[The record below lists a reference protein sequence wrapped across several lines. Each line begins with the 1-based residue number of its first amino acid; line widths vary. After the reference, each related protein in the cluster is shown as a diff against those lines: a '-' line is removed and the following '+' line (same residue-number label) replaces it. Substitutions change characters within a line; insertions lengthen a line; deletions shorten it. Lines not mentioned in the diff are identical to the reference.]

1 MRVGVIGGAGFIGS
15 HVVDKLLE
23 AGHDVTVFD
32 IMRPHR
38 PDVRHVVADILDAS
52 RTTLALAGSYDALYL
67 LAAVSDVNDVFHIP
81 VESAQVN
88 IMAVAHVLEAARR
101 TGARRVILASTTW
114 VYALADQEEVDE
126 ETPLHLDRVNHI
138 YTASK
143 LSAEMLCHAYHTLYG
158 VDTTILRYGIPYGPR
173 ARLGTVLASFVARA
187 LQGQPITIHGD
198 GQQWRSL
205 VAVEDLAVG
214 NVAALQNV
222 AENQTY
228 NLDGP
233 ERVEVCRIAQKVR
246 QFFPK
251 LEIRYADGRPGDL
264 PPKVVSSRK
273 AFAHLGWKPQIAFEE
288 GAERYIKWAEENT
301 MSGRP
306 SRAWAA
312 PPGGE
317 LAANHPG
324 WTQPQ

>member
-52 RTTLALAGSYDALYL
+52 RTTVALAGSYDALYL

-114 VYALADQEEVDE
+114 VYALADPDEVDE
-126 ETPLHLDRVNHI
+126 DTPLHPDRVNHI

-173 ARLGTVLASFVARA
+173 ARLGTVLAAFVSRS
-187 LQGQPITIHGD
+187 LQGQPITIQGD
-198 GQQWRSL
+198 GRQWRSL
-205 VAVEDLAVG
+205 VAVEDLALG

-222 AENQTY
+222 AKNQTY

-233 ERVEVCRIAQKVR
+233 ERVEVRRIAQKVR
-246 QFFPK
+246 QFFPEV
-251 LEIRYADGRPGDL
+251 EIKHAEGRPGDL
-264 PPKVVSSRK
+264 PPKIVSSQK
-273 AFAHLGWKPQIAFEE
+273 AFGHLGWKPQIAFEE
-288 GAERYIKWAEENT
+288 GAERYIKWATEN
-301 MSGRP
+301 MVARRP
-306 SRAWAA
+306 SRSDGA
-312 PPGGE
+312 PLGGE
-317 LAANHPG
+317 LAASHQA
-324 WTQPQ
+324 WTPPR

>member
-15 HVVDKLLE
+15 HLVDKLLE

-52 RTTLALAGSYDALYL
+52 RTTVALAGSYDALYL

-88 IMAVAHVLEAARR
+88 IMAVAHILEAARR
-101 TGARRVILASTTW
+101 TGAGRVILASTTW
-114 VYALADQEEVDE
+114 VYALADQDKVDE

-187 LQGQPITIHGD
+187 IRGQPIVIQGN
-198 GQQWRSL
+198 GMQWRSL
-205 VAVEDLAVG
+205 LAVEDLALG
-214 NVAALQNV
+214 NVAALQE
-222 AENQTY
+222 AAKNQTY

-233 ERVEVCRIAQKVR
+233 ERVEVCRVADKVR
-246 QFFPK
+246 QFFPEV
-251 LEIRYADGRPGDL
+251 EIQYANGRPGDL
-264 PPKVVSSRK
+264 PPKIVSSAK

-288 GAERYIKWAEENT
+288 GAERYIKWAQEN
-301 MSGRP
+301 SVAGRP
-306 SRAWAA
+306 GRADGTA
-312 PPGGE
+312 PRDG
-317 LAANHPG
+317 LAASPR
-324 WTQPQ
+324 TRPR

>member
-1 MRVGVIGGAGFIGS
+1 VRVGVIGGAGFIGS

-52 RTTLALAGSYDALYL
+52 RTTVALAGRYDALYL

-101 TGARRVILASTTW
+101 TGAGRVILASTTW
-114 VYALADQEEVDE
+114 VYALAEPDEVDE
-126 ETPLHLDRVNHI
+126 ETPLHPDRINHL

-158 VDTTILRYGIPYGPR
+158 VDMTILRYGIPYGPR
-173 ARLGTVLASFVARA
+173 ARLGTVLANFVSNA
-187 LQGQPITIHGD
+187 LKGQPITIQGD
-198 GQQWRSL
+198 GRQWRSL

-214 NVAALQNV
+214 NVAALQN
-222 AENQTY
+222 AAKNQTY

-233 ERVEVCRIAQKVR
+233 DRVEIRRVAEKVR
-246 QFFPK
+246 QFFPEV
-251 LEIRYADGRPGDL
+251 EIQHTDGRRGDL
-264 PPKVVSSRK
+264 PPKVVSSQK
-273 AFAHLGWKPQIAFEE
+273 AFAHLGWKPQIGFEE
-288 GAERYIKWAEENT
+288 GAERYVKWVQESTLSE
-301 MSGRP
+301 RL
-306 SRAWAA
+306 SRAGAM
-312 PPGGE
+312 PGGAIVSH
-317 LAANHPG
+317 LSRA
-324 WTQPQ
+324 

>member
-1 MRVGVIGGAGFIGS
+1 VRVGVIGGAGFIGS

-52 RTTLALAGSYDALYL
+52 RTTVALAGRYDALYL

-101 TGARRVILASTTW
+101 TGAGRVILASTTW
-114 VYALADQEEVDE
+114 VYALAEPDEVDE
-126 ETPLHLDRVNHI
+126 ETPLHPDRINHL

-158 VDTTILRYGIPYGPR
+158 VDMTILRYGIPYGPR
-173 ARLGTVLASFVARA
+173 ARLGTVLANFVSNA
-187 LQGQPITIHGD
+187 LKGQPITIQGD
-198 GQQWRSL
+198 GRQWRSL
-205 VAVEDLAVG
+205 IAVEDLAVG
-214 NVAALQNV
+214 NVAALQN
-222 AENQTY
+222 AAKNQTY

-233 ERVEVCRIAQKVR
+233 DRVEIRRVAEKVR
-246 QFFPK
+246 QFFP
-251 LEIRYADGRPGDL
+251 EVEVQHTEGRRGDL
-264 PPKVVSSRK
+264 PPKVVSSQK
-273 AFAHLGWKPQIAFEE
+273 AFAHLGWKPQIGFEE
-288 GAERYIKWAEENT
+288 GAERYVKWVQESTLSE
-301 MSGRP
+301 RL
-306 SRAWAA
+306 SRAGAA
-312 PPGGE
+312 MPGGAIMSH
-317 LAANHPG
+317 LSRA
-324 WTQPQ
+324 

>member
-52 RTTLALAGSYDALYL
+52 RTTVALAGRYDALYL

-101 TGARRVILASTTW
+101 TGAGRVILASTTW
-114 VYALADQEEVDE
+114 VYALAEPDEVDE
-126 ETPLHLDRVNHI
+126 ETPLHPDRINHL

-158 VDTTILRYGIPYGPR
+158 VDMTILRYGIPYGPR
-173 ARLGTVLASFVARA
+173 ARLGTVLATFVSNA
-187 LQGQPITIHGD
+187 LKGQPITIQGD
-198 GQQWRSL
+198 GRQWRSL
-205 VAVEDLAVG
+205 IAVEDLAVG
-214 NVAALQNV
+214 NVAALQN
-222 AENQTY
+222 AAKNQTY

-233 ERVEVCRIAQKVR
+233 ERVEIRRVAEKVR
-246 QFFPK
+246 QFFP
-251 LEIRYADGRPGDL
+251 EVEVQHTEGRRGDL
-264 PPKVVSSRK
+264 PPKVVSSQK
-273 AFAHLGWKPQIAFEE
+273 AFAHLGWKPQIGFEE
-288 GAERYIKWAEENT
+288 GAERYVKWVQETTLSE
-301 MSGRP
+301 RL
-306 SRAWAA
+306 SRAGAA
-312 PPGGE
+312 MPGGAIMSH
-317 LAANHPG
+317 LSRA
-324 WTQPQ
+324 

>member
-1 MRVGVIGGAGFIGS
+1 VRVGVIGGAGFIGS

-52 RTTLALAGSYDALYL
+52 RTTVALAGRYDALYL

-101 TGARRVILASTTW
+101 TGAGRVILASTTW
-114 VYALADQEEVDE
+114 VYALAEPDDVDE
-126 ETPLHLDRVNHI
+126 ETPLHPDRVNHI

-158 VDTTILRYGIPYGPR
+158 VDMTILRYGIPYGPR
-173 ARLGTVLASFVARA
+173 ARLGTVLANFVSKA
-187 LQGQPITIHGD
+187 LKGEPITIQGD
-198 GQQWRSL
+198 GRQWRSL
-205 VAVEDLAVG
+205 VAVEDLAIG
-214 NVAALQNV
+214 NVVALQS
-222 AENQTY
+222 AAKNQTY

-233 ERVEVCRIAQKVR
+233 ERVEIRRVAEKVR
-246 QFFPK
+246 QFFPE
-251 LEIRYADGRPGDL
+251 LEIQYADGRRGDV
-264 PPKVVSSRK
+264 PPKVVSSQK
-273 AFAHLGWKPQIAFEE
+273 AFAHLGWKPQIGFEE
-288 GAERYIKWAEENT
+288 GAERYVKWVQKST
-301 MSGRP
+301 MSERL
-306 SRAWAA
+306 SRAGAA
-312 PPGGE
+312 LPGGAIVSH
-317 LAANHPG
+317 LSRA
-324 WTQPQ
+324 

>member
-52 RTTLALAGSYDALYL
+52 RTTVALAGRYDALYL

-101 TGARRVILASTTW
+101 TGAGRVILASTTW
-114 VYALADQEEVDE
+114 VYALAEPDEVDE
-126 ETPLHLDRVNHI
+126 ETPLHPDRINHL

-158 VDTTILRYGIPYGPR
+158 VDMTILRYGIPYGPR
-173 ARLGTVLASFVARA
+173 ARLGTVLANFVSNA
-187 LQGQPITIHGD
+187 LKGQPITIQGD
-198 GQQWRSL
+198 GRQWRSL
-205 VAVEDLAVG
+205 IAVEDLAVG
-214 NVAALQNV
+214 NVAALQN
-222 AENQTY
+222 AAKNQTY

-233 ERVEVCRIAQKVR
+233 ERVEIRRVADKVR
-246 QFFPK
+246 QFFP
-251 LEIRYADGRPGDL
+251 EVEVQHTEGRRGDL
-264 PPKVVSSRK
+264 PPKVVSSQK
-273 AFAHLGWKPQIAFEE
+273 AFAHLGWKPQIGFEE
-288 GAERYIKWAEENT
+288 GAERYVKWVQETTLSE
-301 MSGRP
+301 RL
-306 SRAWAA
+306 SRAGAA
-312 PPGGE
+312 MPGGAIMSH
-317 LAANHPG
+317 LSRA
-324 WTQPQ
+324 

>member
-52 RTTLALAGSYDALYL
+52 RTTVALAGRYDALYL

-101 TGARRVILASTTW
+101 TGAGRVILASTTW
-114 VYALADQEEVDE
+114 EYALAEPDEVDE
-126 ETPLHLDRVNHI
+126 ETPLHPDRINHL

-158 VDTTILRYGIPYGPR
+158 VDMTILRYGIPYGPR
-173 ARLGTVLASFVARA
+173 ARLGTVLATFVSNA
-187 LQGQPITIHGD
+187 LKGQPITIQGD
-198 GQQWRSL
+198 GRQWRSL
-205 VAVEDLAVG
+205 IAVEDLAVG
-214 NVAALQNV
+214 NVAALQN
-222 AENQTY
+222 AAKNQTY

-233 ERVEVCRIAQKVR
+233 DRVEIRRVAEKVR
-246 QFFPK
+246 QFFPEV
-251 LEIRYADGRPGDL
+251 EIQYTDGRRGDL
-264 PPKVVSSRK
+264 PPKVVSSQK
-273 AFAHLGWKPQIAFEE
+273 AFAHLGWKPQIGFEE
-288 GAERYIKWAEENT
+288 GAERYVKWVQETTLSE
-301 MSGRP
+301 RL
-306 SRAWAA
+306 SRAGAA
-312 PPGGE
+312 MPGGAIMSH
-317 LAANHPG
+317 LSRA
-324 WTQPQ
+324 

>member
-1 MRVGVIGGAGFIGS
+1 VRVGVIGGAGFIGS

-52 RTTLALAGSYDALYL
+52 RTTVALAGRYDALYL

-101 TGARRVILASTTW
+101 TGAGRVILASTTW
-114 VYALADQEEVDE
+114 VYALAEPDEVDE
-126 ETPLHLDRVNHI
+126 ETPLHPDRINHL

-158 VDTTILRYGIPYGPR
+158 VDMTILRYGIPYGPR
-173 ARLGTVLASFVARA
+173 ARLGTVLANFVSNA
-187 LQGQPITIHGD
+187 LKGQPITIQGD
-198 GQQWRSL
+198 GRQWRSL

-214 NVAALQNV
+214 NVAALQN
-222 AENQTY
+222 AAKNQTY

-233 ERVEVCRIAQKVR
+233 DRVEIRRVAEKVR
-246 QFFPK
+246 QFFPEV
-251 LEIRYADGRPGDL
+251 EIQHTDGRRGDL
-264 PPKVVSSRK
+264 PPKVVSSQK
-273 AFAHLGWKPQIAFEE
+273 AFAHLGWKPQIGFEE
-288 GAERYIKWAEENT
+288 GAERYVKWVQESTLSE
-301 MSGRP
+301 RL
-306 SRAWAA
+306 SRAGAM
-312 PPGGE
+312 PGGAIASH
-317 LAANHPG
+317 LSRA
-324 WTQPQ
+324 

>member
-52 RTTLALAGSYDALYL
+52 RTTVALAGRYDALYL

-81 VESAQVN
+81 VESTQVN

-101 TGARRVILASTTW
+101 TGAGRVILASTTW
-114 VYALADQEEVDE
+114 VYALAEPDDVDE
-126 ETPLHLDRVNHI
+126 ETPLHPDRVNHI

-158 VDTTILRYGIPYGPR
+158 VDMTILRYGIPYGPR
-173 ARLGTVLASFVARA
+173 ARLGTVLANFVSKA
-187 LQGQPITIHGD
+187 LKGEPITIQGD
-198 GQQWRSL
+198 GRQWRSL
-205 VAVEDLAVG
+205 VAVEDLAIG
-214 NVAALQNV
+214 NVAALQSAAKN
-222 AENQTY
+222 ETY

-233 ERVEVCRIAQKVR
+233 ERVEIRRVAEKVR
-246 QFFPK
+246 QFFPE
-251 LEIRYADGRPGDL
+251 LEIQYADGRRGDL
-264 PPKVVSSRK
+264 PPKVVSSQK
-273 AFAHLGWKPQIAFEE
+273 AFAHLGWKPQIGFEE
-288 GAERYIKWAEENT
+288 GAERYVKWVQKST
-301 MSGRP
+301 MSERL
-306 SRAWAA
+306 SRAGAA
-312 PPGGE
+312 LPGGAIVSH
-317 LAANHPG
+317 LSRA
-324 WTQPQ
+324 

>member
-1 MRVGVIGGAGFIGS
+1 VRVGVIGGAGFIGS

-52 RTTLALAGSYDALYL
+52 RTTVALAGRYDALYL

-101 TGARRVILASTTW
+101 TGAGRVILASTSW
-114 VYALADQEEVDE
+114 VYALAEPDEVDE
-126 ETPLHLDRVNHI
+126 ETPLHPDRINHL

-158 VDTTILRYGIPYGPR
+158 VDMTILRYGIPYGPR
-173 ARLGTVLASFVARA
+173 ARLGTVLANFVSNA
-187 LQGQPITIHGD
+187 LRGQPITIQGD
-198 GQQWRSL
+198 GRQWRSL
-205 VAVEDLAVG
+205 IAVEDLAVG
-214 NVAALQNV
+214 NVAALQNS
-222 AENQTY
+222 AKNQTY

-233 ERVEVCRIAQKVR
+233 ERVEIRRVAEKVR
-246 QFFPK
+246 QFFPEV
-251 LEIRYADGRPGDL
+251 EIQYTDGRRGDL
-264 PPKVVSSRK
+264 PPKVVSSQK
-273 AFAHLGWKPQIAFEE
+273 AFAHLGWKPQIGFEE
-288 GAERYIKWAEENT
+288 GAERYVKWVQETTLSE
-301 MSGRP
+301 RL
-306 SRAWAA
+306 SRAGAA
-312 PPGGE
+312 MPGGAIMSH
-317 LAANHPG
+317 LSRA
-324 WTQPQ
+324 